1 MAPPGRSPFLRTS
14 PALTAFLRLQDRRT
28 SSRLGD
34 FCQAWPIVPQRSK
47 QSVHSLPRLWP
58 SACWTA
64 GCPPWWDVERPTGCP
79 SDCLAAGSPAGSKKG
94 RERRGSPHAPPLSR
108 RALSAP
114 CPPPP
119 SQGRPER
126 SGGAAAGRQRPLAA
140 SCRWRPPGLFLC
152 PHPSPARP
160 GTEESSNQRLDKT
173 LEAPARWTR
182 APFGV
187 LNPAFAKKGGTP
199 PSGKGGQRDR
209 ARTLKGRRQGSPST
223 SQLDPGAVAR
233 KAALA

>member
-1 MAPPGRSPFLRTS
+1 MNQPGDDRGTPRRSPLLGSSPLSRNNPLSPPGRSPFLRTS

-28 SSRLGD
+28 SSGLGD
-34 FCQAWPIVPQRSK
+34 FRQAEPIVPQRSK

-114 CPPPP
+114 CPPAAPFAGAP
-119 SQGRPER
+119 RALRRRCSWE
-126 SGGAAAGRQRPLAA
+126 AAAPGGLLPLAT
-140 SCRWRPPGLFLC
+140 
-152 PHPSPARP
+152 ARP
-160 GTEESSNQRLDKT
+160 VSLPPPQPSSPWHGGEEQ
-173 LEAPARWTR
+173 PA
-182 APFGV
+182 AG
-187 LNPAFAKKGGTP
+187 
-199 PSGKGGQRDR
+199 
-209 ARTLKGRRQGSPST
+209 
-223 SQLDPGAVAR
+223 
-233 KAALA
+233 

>member
-1 MAPPGRSPFLRTS
+1 MNQPGDDRGTPRRSPLLGSSPLSRNNPLAPPGRSPFLRTS

-28 SSRLGD
+28 SSGLGD
-34 FCQAWPIVPQRSK
+34 FRQAGPIVPQRSK
-47 QSVHSLPRLWP
+47 QSVRSLPRLWP

-94 RERRGSPHAPPLSR
+94 RERRGSLHAPPLSR

-114 CPPPP
+114 CPSARPPAAP
-119 SQGRPER
+119 FAGRPER

-152 PHPSPARP
+152 PHTPAQLALAQRRGATSGWIKLWRLRGGGRARP
-160 GTEESSNQRLDKT
+160 SE
-173 LEAPARWTR
+173 
-182 APFGV
+182 F
-187 LNPAFAKKGGTP
+187 
-199 PSGKGGQRDR
+199 
-209 ARTLKGRRQGSPST
+209 
-223 SQLDPGAVAR
+223 
-233 KAALA
+233 